1 VYFKATFSIIC
12 VNTSKIE
19 NRKSK
24 IMKTPATLLLV
35 PLLFFSGCKKEDDGP
50 KQPKPIELTT
60 KGKEVISAS
69 NGFGIELFRAIAAE
83 ENNNMMLSPLSAST
97 ALTMLLNGCE
107 TQTYEQIRDMLGYND
122 LTINEINDAYNS
134 LVDQLLS
141 VDPEIKLSLANAVFY
156 KHGFEVK
163 PAFLS
168 VMDSSFQSE
177 IDALDFSLPTALET
191 INGWASDNTNGKI
204 PKVLEEIDPG
214 MVMFL
219 MNALYFK
226 GNWTYRFE
234 EDQTTQMPFRLSDGS
249 SVNVPTMKSMMPAR
263 MVYTAGANSVELPYG
278 RQNFAMVVILPEGPL
293 DQYMT
298 GFNEEKWNDITS
310 QLDAMDESTDVIV
323 YLPKFKFEYEKLLND
338 QLKALGMTDAF
349 EPYLADL
356 SGISDADIYV
366 DFVKQNTFV
375 DVNEEGTEAAAVT
388 TIGIKEVSMPPYIMV
403 EKPFIFAIR
412 ERMTNAVLFIGKVEK
427 PEY

>member
-1 VYFKATFSIIC
+1 M
-12 VNTSKIE
+12 
-19 NRKSK
+19 KSSA
-24 IMKTPATLLLV
+24 ILLLI
-35 PLLFFSGCKKEDDGP
+35 PLLLFSGCKKENEGP
-50 KQPKPIELTT
+50 KQPKPINLTT
-60 KGKEVISAS
+60 KGEEVISAS
-69 NGFGIELFRAIAAE
+69 NGFGIDLFRITAAE
-83 ENNNMMLSPLSAST
+83 ENTNMMLSPLSAST

-107 TQTYEQIRDMLGYND
+107 AQTYGQIRDMLGYND
-122 LTINEINDAYNS
+122 LQTSEINDAYNS
-134 LVDQLLS
+134 LVDQLLT
-141 VDPEIKLSLANAVFY
+141 VDPEINLSLANAVFY
-156 KHGFEVK
+156 KQGFDVK
-163 PAFLS
+163 PEFLS

-177 IDALDFSLPTALET
+177 VGALDFSLPSALET

-204 PKVLEEIDPG
+204 PKVLDQIDPG

-234 EDQTTQMPFRLSDGS
+234 ESETSDMNFNLSDGS
-249 SVNVPTMKSMMPAR
+249 SVNVEMMKRMMPAR
-263 MVYTAGANSVELPYG
+263 MVYTGGANSVELPYG

-293 DQYMT
+293 NQYLA
-298 GFNEEKWNDITS
+298 GFDEEKWNDITS
-310 QLDAMDESTDVIV
+310 QLDALDEPDDVEV

-338 QLKALGMTDAF
+338 QLKALGMIDAF

-388 TIGIKEVSMPPYIMV
+388 TVGIKEVSMPPYIMID
-403 EKPFIFAIR
+403 KPFIFAIR
-412 ERMTNAVLFIGKVEK
+412 ERMTNTLLFIGKVER

>member
-1 VYFKATFSIIC
+1 
-12 VNTSKIE
+12 
-19 NRKSK
+19 
-24 IMKTPATLLLV
+24 MKTPATLLLV

>member
-1 VYFKATFSIIC
+1 
-12 VNTSKIE
+12 
-19 NRKSK
+19 
-24 IMKTPATLLLV
+24 MKLPAILLLL
-35 PLLFFSGCKKEDDGP
+35 PLLLFSGCKKEDDGP

-69 NGFGIELFRAIAAE
+69 NDFGIELFRAIAAE
-83 ENNNMMLSPLSAST
+83 ENTNMMLSPLSAST
-97 ALTMLLNGCE
+97 ALTMLLIGCE

-156 KHGFEVK
+156 KQGFEVK

-177 IDALDFSLPTALET
+177 IDALDFSLPTVLET

-204 PKVLEEIDPG
+204 PKVLDQIDPG

-226 GNWTYRFE
+226 GNWTYSFDE
-234 EDQTTQMPFRLSDGS
+234 EQTTQMPFRLSDGS